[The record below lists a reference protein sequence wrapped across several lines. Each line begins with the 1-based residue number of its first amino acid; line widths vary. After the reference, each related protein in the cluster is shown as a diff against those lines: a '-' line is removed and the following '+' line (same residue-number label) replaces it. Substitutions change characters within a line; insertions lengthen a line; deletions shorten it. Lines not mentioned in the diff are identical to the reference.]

1 MALSSELQLA
11 FHLRVA
17 FDQWQRDSVGG
28 PWDDIIGLL
37 ARIVDAGQLDLE
49 SATRLDFLLRRTTG
63 DNDPATCT
71 VCGCNAPGLSHGTL
85 GVGGCPDLRLHE
97 RSDDGL
103 CRYCRVT

>member
-49 SATRLDFLLRRTTG
+49 TAGRLDFLLRRTTA
-63 DNDPATCT
+63 DNDPT
-71 VCGCNAPGLSHGTL
+71 VCSVCDCPVPGLSHAPT
-85 GVGGCPDLRLHE
+85 GGCPDLRLHE
-97 RSDDGL
+97 RSDDGK
-103 CRYCRVT
+103 CRYCRE